1 MDVFFFFFSGVP
13 RGVGFQKFGVNWL
26 GVEHDHLE
34 AMRG

>member
-1 MDVFFFFFSGVP
+1 MFFFFWVIQGGLVS
-13 RGVGFQKFGVNWL
+13 FQKIGVNVL

>member
-1 MDVFFFFFSGVP
+1 MDVFFFFQGGLVS
-13 RGVGFQKFGVNWL
+13 FQKFGVNVL